1 MDVVDIMNRLRTG
14 DSIDDIA
21 REMTD
26 ALNEA
31 QKEYEAEVAAEKARQ
46 MKELEDSLKCSDA
59 AQICVLLDKF
69 IKKYYP
75 EVESRE
81 ITTEEFIDVCDAVAT
96 LFGAAKKIEQKI
108 APVVE
113 KAESGEFNDAIE
125 DFLNKF
131 VR

>member
-1 MDVVDIMNRLRTG
+1 MDVVDILNRLRTG

-31 QKEYEAEVAAEKARQ
+31 QKKYDDEVAAEKARQ
-46 MKELEDSLKCSDA
+46 MKELEDSLKRSDA

-75 EVESRE
+75 EAESKE
-81 ITTEEFIDVCDAVAT
+81 IAAEEFIDICDSVAT
-96 LFGAAKKIEQKI
+96 LFGAAKKI

-113 KAESGEFNDAIE
+113 KVESGEFNDAIE